1 MMRGNG
7 VGVAAL
13 WLLLFG
19 MIHAYL
25 IWGGDI
31 LFVLRRDGPC
41 TVPKASVTVLRE
53 GGRHPELIISHGGSR
68 NVRTRN
74 YDWKLVEE

>member
-1 MMRGNG
+1 MMQGNG
-7 VGVAAL
+7 VRRCSL

-25 IWGGDI
+25 IWGGPI
-31 LFVLRRDGPC
+31 LFVLRPDGPC

-53 GGRHPELIISHGGSR
+53 GGRHPELTISHGGSR
-68 NVRTRN
+68 NVRIRN
-74 YDWKLVEE
+74 YEWKLVEE